1 MMDMFRRAAA
11 DFVRHRFLHGTC
23 FLTVSLA
30 VFIVS
35 AFGLFLVNAGELMD
49 AWQQGVR
56 ITAYLKSDISGQA
69 AQALAEELAQK
80 PEVASVSHVSGEDG
94 LEWLK
99 EQIGG
104 QTDLLADLS
113 ENPLPDALEIRPQ
126 HGLTGADAFDAI
138 AKAVAARAEVADVEY
153 GRNWLQ
159 RFYGVYNLFRM
170 TAAVMAALVI
180 VAIMF
185 IGANTFRLILYS
197 RQEEIEI
204 TRIIGAD
211 EAFVKY
217 PLYLESM
224 LLGLCGAVAGLALL
238 YAGFLAVMP
247 QVSPGGLLPVFQI
260 RFLSP
265 GWIFMILMASMFV
278 GWVGCWFTVRRFL
291 RI

>member
-1 MMDMFRRAAA
+1 MMDMFRRTMA
-11 DFVRHRFLHGTC
+11 DVVRHRFLHGTC
-23 FLTVSLA
+23 FLTISLA

-35 AFGLFLVNAGELMD
+35 AFGLFLINAGELMD

-56 ITAYLKSDISGQA
+56 ITAYLESDVSGK
-69 AQALAEELAQK
+69 QALALAEDLEQK
-80 PEVASVSHVSGEDG
+80 PEVASVSHVSGEEG

-99 EQIGG
+99 KQIGG
-104 QTDLLADLS
+104 QTDLLAGLS
-113 ENPLPDALEIRPQ
+113 ENPLPDALEIRPER
-126 HGLTGADAFDAI
+126 GMTGADAFDAL

-153 GRNWLQ
+153 GRNWLH

-170 TAAVMAALVI
+170 TAVVMAALVI

-185 IGANTFRLILYS
+185 IGANPFRLILYS

-224 LLGLCGAVAGLALL
+224 LLGLCGAVAGLLLL
-238 YAGFLAVMP
+238 YGGFLAVMP
-247 QVSPGGLLPVFQI
+247 KVTPGGLLPIFEI
-260 RFLSP
+260 RFLSW
-265 GWIFMILMASMFV
+265 GWIFTILAASMFV
-278 GWVGCWFTVRRFL
+278 GWLGCRFTVRRFL